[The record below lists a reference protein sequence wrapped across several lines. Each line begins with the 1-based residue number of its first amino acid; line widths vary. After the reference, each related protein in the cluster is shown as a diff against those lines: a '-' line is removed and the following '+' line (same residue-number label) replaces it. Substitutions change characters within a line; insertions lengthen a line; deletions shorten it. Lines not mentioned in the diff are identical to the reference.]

1 MLEVCLAEICN
12 ERDQVGETLT
22 GDGRS
27 GAQGHIRLRIIIF
40 PVEASID
47 TLLSESE
54 DSLVQ
59 AILELV
65 LGRGVLGIERV
76 TNVVKRL

>member
-1 MLEVCLAEICN
+1 M
-12 ERDQVGETLT
+12 
-22 GDGRS
+22 
-27 GAQGHIRLRIIIF
+27 RIIIF